1 MVDDFGSGRIK
12 PWNSSNDGTDRRSE
26 HPGVSEAA
34 DLVDVRQEVT
44 GSTLG
49 ASNKKLTDCHCSR
62 CQVQQSMEGMA
73 LQRRP
78 RRTSVAVLALLGVA
92 AAACQA
98 LPPRSPEAT
107 PLVIDGWIVPT
118 PFPLPEG
125 AISLPLDTLPAPGD
139 VNIPAGATFACRLK
153 QIGVDIAYDPS
164 ASPPL
169 IINGGTGPLW
179 PFAIS
184 ARLYNGRAEI
194 VGPDGTVLGRDGDHL
209 TFAGGLRRHRARP
222 HLRIRHLPSP
232 R

>member
-1 MVDDFGSGRIK
+1 MTDKSITRRIASRHGFALGSSFGAI
-12 PWNSSNDGTDRRSE
+12 
-26 HPGVSEAA
+26 A
-34 DLVDVRQEVT
+34 
-44 GSTLG
+44 
-49 ASNKKLTDCHCSR
+49 LTPS
-62 CQVQQSMEGMA
+62 A
-73 LQRRP
+73 LL
-78 RRTSVAVLALLGVA
+78 AVLSLVA
-92 AAACQA
+92 AACLASPA
-98 LPPRSPEAT
+98 TPPMSSSTASPSPASTAELT

-125 AISLPLDTLPAPGD
+125 AISLPLDTLPAPED

-209 TFAGGLRRHRARP
+209 TFAGGLYGDTARDLICVFATFPVRADG
-222 HLRIRHLPSP
+222 
-232 R
+232 